1 MSIFRVTK
9 KFSSIL
15 SRHQRLRVIELAV
28 LMFFGGLLE
37 MCSVSLVLP
46 FMNAVMEPE
55 ATMEKWYVKLVCGL
69 FGIEAPRTFLLFAAI
84 LLAFVYIV
92 KNCYLLF
99 QFNIQYRFVYGNM
112 VSMQNK
118 VLDTY
123 IHRPYEFFLTV
134 SSGEIVR
141 IINTDIPDTFNL
153 LTALLSIFTEVIT
166 SGLLVATIAYIAPLI
181 TLCMAVVLLIV
192 LLLINRIIRPRL
204 RRAGI
209 RLQESGAG
217 MNKWLLQSVQ
227 GIKELKIMSKEE
239 YFQANFG
246 VHGRKYVD
254 SRRKNAT
261 LSVMP
266 RFFIEAVSMSTM
278 FLIIA
283 FLIYRG
289 NGLIT
294 IVPMLTATATAAIR
308 LLPSANRV
316 SSGLANLSYYEPM
329 LDKLIESI
337 KEIEETPGNTNG
349 TEIDSITG
357 AETTAKLGAVQNE
370 ICFNEIT
377 FRYPNTEIDV
387 LSDASV
393 TIRRGESVGI
403 VGGSGAGKTTAVDI
417 LLGLL
422 RPKNGQVL
430 VDNINISTDMKGW
443 HGQIGYIPQMIFML
457 DDTIRRNV
465 SFGEKDEDISDETV
479 WRALEDAALA
489 DYVRGL
495 PKGLDT
501 EIGERGVRL
510 SGGQR
515 QRIGI
520 ARALYRD
527 PAILVFD
534 EATSALDN
542 ETEKEIMESI
552 QHLQGHKTMII
563 IAHRLTTIENCDH
576 VYRVENG
583 KIKLER

>member
-15 SRHQRLRVIELAV
+15 SDHQKLRIMELAV

-55 ATMEKWYVKLVCGL
+55 ATMEKWYARLVCGL
-69 FGIEAPRTFLLFAAI
+69 FGIEDPRVFLLFAAI
-84 LLAFVYIV
+84 LLAFVYV
-92 KNCYLLF
+92 AKNCYLLF

-112 VSMQNK
+112 LSMQNR
-118 VLDTY
+118 VLDNY
-123 IHRPYEFFLTV
+123 IHRPYEFFLTA

-141 IINTDIPDTFNL
+141 IVNTDIPNTFYL
-153 LTALLSIFTEVIT
+153 LTALLGIFTEAVA
-166 SGLLVATIAYIAPLI
+166 SGLLVATIAHIASFI
-181 TLCMAVVLLIV
+181 TLCMAAVLLAV
-192 LLLINRIIRPRL
+192 LLLINQVIKPRL

-239 YFQANFG
+239 YFQENFDI
-246 VHGRKYVD
+246 HGRAYVE
-254 SRRKNAT
+254 STRKNAI
-261 LSVMP
+261 LSITP
-266 RFFIEAVSMSTM
+266 RFFIEAASMSTM

-283 FLIYRG
+283 LLIYRG
-289 NGLIT
+289 GNLVA
-294 IVPMLTATATAAIR
+294 IVPMLTAISMAAIR
-308 LLPSANRV
+308 LLPSVNRI
-316 SSGLANLSYYEPM
+316 SSGLANISYYEPM
-329 LDKLIESI
+329 LDKLIENL
-337 KEIEETPGNTNG
+337 KEIEDGYGSFGG
-349 TEIDSITG
+349 TEADG
-357 AETTAKLGAVQNE
+357 AKDVEKSAKLPSIQNE
-370 ICFNEIT
+370 ICFNKIT
-377 FRYPNTEIDV
+377 FRYPSAETDV
-387 LSDASV
+387 LSDASM

-422 RPKNGQVL
+422 RPEKGQVL
-430 VDNINISTDMKGW
+430 VDDIDISADMKGW

-465 SFGEKDEDISDETV
+465 SFGEEDGDISDERV

-489 DYVRGL
+489 DYVRSL
-495 PKGLDT
+495 PEGLDT

-527 PAILVFD
+527 PAVLVFD

-552 QHLQGHKTMII
+552 QHLQGQKTMII
-563 IAHRLTTIENCDH
+563 IAHRLTTIESCDH

-583 KIKLER
+583 KIRLER

>member
-1 MSIFRVTK
+1 MSIFRATK

-15 SRHQRLRVIELAV
+15 SDHQKLRIVELAV
-28 LMFFGGLLE
+28 LMFAGGLLE

-55 ATMEKWYVKLVCGL
+55 ATMEKWYAKLVCEL
-69 FGIEAPRTFLLFAAI
+69 FGIEEPRSFLLFAAV
-84 LLAFVYIV
+84 LLAFVYIL

-112 VSMQNK
+112 LSMQNR
-118 VLDTY
+118 VLDNY
-123 IHRPYEFFLTV
+123 IHRPYEFFLTA

-141 IINTDIPDTFNL
+141 IVNTDIPNTFYL
-153 LTALLSIFTEVIT
+153 LTALLSIFTEVVA
-166 SGLLVATIAYIAPLI
+166 SGLLAITIAHIATFI
-181 TLCMAVVLLIV
+181 TLCMAVALLVV
-192 LLLINRIIRPRL
+192 LLLVNQVIKPRL
-204 RRAGI
+204 HRAGI
-209 RLQESGAG
+209 QLQESGAG

-239 YFQANFG
+239 YFQENFDA
-246 VHGRKYVD
+246 HGRVYVE
-254 SRRKNAT
+254 STRKNAI
-261 LSVMP
+261 LSVVP
-266 RFFIEAVSMSTM
+266 RFFIEAASMSTM

-289 NGLIT
+289 GNLVA
-294 IVPMLTATATAAIR
+294 IVPMLTAISMAAVR
-308 LLPSANRV
+308 LLPSVNRI
-316 SSGLANLSYYEPM
+316 SNGLANVAYYEPM
-329 LDKLIESI
+329 LDKLIENL
-337 KEIEETPGNTNG
+337 KEIEDTHGSSRGIVTDDG
-349 TEIDSITG
+349 TG
-357 AETTAKLGAVQNE
+357 AEKSTTLQSVKNE
-370 ICFNEIT
+370 VCFHEIT
-377 FRYPNTEIDV
+377 FRYPDAESDV
-387 LSDASV
+387 LSDASM
-393 TIRRGESVGI
+393 TIRRGESVGV

-422 RPKNGQVL
+422 RPEKGQVL
-430 VDNINISTDMKGW
+430 VDNIDISADMEGW

-465 SFGEKDEDISDETV
+465 SFGEKDEDISDERV

-489 DYVRGL
+489 DFVRSL

-527 PAILVFD
+527 PAVLVFD

-552 QHLQGHKTMII
+552 QHLQGQKTMII
-563 IAHRLTTIENCDH
+563 IAHRLTTIEHCDH
-576 VYRVENG
+576 VYRVEHG
-583 KIKLER
+583 KIQLER